1 MAMNPHPEGMHR
13 KPLDYDQPT
22 SRYEITDGTQRVGV
36 TERINES
43 RAHYWRAI
51 SNSGAVRDF
60 PYGRHNDGAMP
71 WLRDT
76 P

>member
-1 MAMNPHPEGMHR
+1 MSPKPHPKGMHR

-22 SRYEITDGTQRVGV
+22 SRYEITDGTQQVGV

-43 RAHYWRAI
+43 RTHYWRAT

-60 PYGRHNDGAMP
+60 PYGSHNDGAMP
-71 WLRDT
+71 WLRAT